1 MCRPYMN
8 FQEEFNTCEKL
19 ILTYMNVNFEPMK
32 YFLRQDSYLTN
43 NIQNITIIIINIIID
58 NGKHE

>member
-1 MCRPYMN
+1 MCKPFMN
-8 FQEEFNTCEKL
+8 FQEEFNTREKL

-32 YFLRQDSYLTN
+32 YLLRQDSYLTN

>member
-1 MCRPYMN
+1 MN
-8 FQEEFNTCEKL
+8 FQEEFNTREKL

-32 YFLRQDSYLTN
+32 YLLRQDSYLTN